1 MDFKLKFPISI
12 IFKYKPIVW
21 QKRQREGGRKMEGLN
36 MTTDCVAMVFGYWP
50 FSFGRCVSYFDLDPL
65 KQDKSPL
72 GANKI
77 SIQLGF

>member
-1 MDFKLKFPISI
+1 VTEKT
-12 IFKYKPIVW
+12 
-21 QKRQREGGRKMEGLN
+21 KRGRQEDGGLN

-65 KQDKSPL
+65 KLDKSPL

>member
-1 MDFKLKFPISI
+1 
-12 IFKYKPIVW
+12 
-21 QKRQREGGRKMEGLN
+21 MEGLN

-65 KQDKSPL
+65 KLDKSPL